1 MQVALQFGIALGT
14 GLLTCD
20 TLAQAEARSGQD
32 GHNKGAEAAAAA
44 LLQIDAAR
52 QLGAVVMGTSAGRR
66 PRTASRVAAVQAL
79 FQSEQAQDN
88 PETVIDQF
96 VRHRLGEL
104 PGTGGFEDGRVP
116 DAEVPLFARIV
127 RAAVAQQDTIDRMLA
142 EALPADWPLAR
153 IDPVLRALMRAG
165 AAELAMADGP
175 PAKVVINEYLD
186 VARGFFT
193 GARAGHGERGAG
205 PAGAAV
211 AAGRVRRHE
220 ETIE

>member
-1 MQVALQFGIALGT
+1 MSKLPKPRG
-14 GLLTCD
+14 
-20 TLAQAEARSGQD
+20 
-32 GHNKGAEAAAAA
+32 
-44 LLQIDAAR
+44 
-52 QLGAVVMGTSAGRR
+52 R

-79 FQSEQAQDN
+79 FQSEQGPEN

-116 DAEVPLFARIV
+116 DAEVPLFGRIV
-127 RAAVAQQDTIDRMLA
+127 RAAVRQQDTIDRMVT

-153 IDPVLRALMRAG
+153 LDPVLRALLRAAG
-165 AAELAMADGP
+165 AELAMSDGA

-193 GARAGHGERGAG
+193 GPEPGLANAVLDRLARLLRPGDFPG
-205 PAGAAV
+205 
-211 AAGRVRRHE
+211 
-220 ETIE
+220 